1 MTAQTQLYTR
11 KCNSREWQPE
21 NRKELKTKTSQFCSK
36 ISQLPLDLHWG
47 GMLLAFPCKG
57 PPTQYLTH
65 QLIQAALTKPWSAET
80 INLVSLLEQTS
91 LDDTTEIK
99 LQW

>member
-1 MTAQTQLYTR
+1 M
-11 KCNSREWQPE
+11 
-21 NRKELKTKTSQFCSK
+21 
-36 ISQLPLDLHWG
+36 H
-47 GMLLAFPCKG
+47 
-57 PPTQYLTH
+57 YLTH